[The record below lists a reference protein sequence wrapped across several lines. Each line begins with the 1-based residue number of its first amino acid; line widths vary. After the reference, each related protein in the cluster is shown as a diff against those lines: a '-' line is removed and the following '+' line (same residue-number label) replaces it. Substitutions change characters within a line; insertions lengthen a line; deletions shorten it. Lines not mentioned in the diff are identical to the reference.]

1 MSPGTSLKRRVRR
14 PLSIIALLAVVAALA
29 PSGPA
34 GAAAGFGDVPEGAYY
49 TEPVQWMVEHEV
61 TEGTAPGCFSPAREL
76 TRGELAVFLWR
87 YAEEPAAG
95 AEPFVDVGPD
105 DFFHE
110 AVAWMVN
117 NEITTGT
124 SDTTFHPGRTVTRA
138 EAVTFLW
145 RFVGQP
151 AGDEHLFADVP
162 GGQFYS
168 AAVAW
173 AAAVEVT
180 SGTSDTTFHP
190 HRAVTRA
197 ELATFLWR
205 LAGSPSTEV
214 APGGVCGGNGGPS
227 FADDFA
233 GSGPLIDYTTNN
245 PDALPDVSR
254 VDGRY
259 RAVLTDNTANKTLHF
274 HNAQGR
280 LDARLVE
287 FPFDYVARNIGIGTL
302 ADSQTAPEPNG
313 HSAYVFAGVQV
324 HHADLDARI
333 SSHVVIGHRGGTN
346 FTVEGKNTNW
356 GSSSVNDDGYGVAPL
371 GRVDLRIVGNEDRTL
386 TVYYQEPNTNPGVN
400 ADDWQPY
407 RGDGDLPG
415 SDPAFGSSVYV
426 GLITYAYGDNLV
438 PFVGTA
444 DSIEDYRAG

>member
-1 MSPGTSLKRRVRR
+1 MPDGVY
-14 PLSIIALLAVVAALA
+14 
-29 PSGPA
+29 
-34 GAAAGFGDVPEGAYY
+34 F
-49 TEPVQWMVEHEV
+49 TEPVQWMVDHEI

-87 YAEEPAAG
+87 YAEEPSG
-95 AEPFVDVGPD
+95 GVEPFVDVNDGE
-105 DFFHE
+105 FFHE

-117 NEITTGT
+117 NDITTGT
-124 SDTTFHPGRTVTRA
+124 SDTTFHPYRTVTRG
-138 EAVTFLW
+138 EVVTFLW
-145 RFVGQP
+145 RFVGEP
-151 AGDEHLFADVP
+151 AGSEHPFDDVVA
-162 GGQFYS
+162 GQFYS
-168 AAVAW
+168 TAVAW
-173 AAAVEVT
+173 AAATDVT
-180 SGTSDTTFHP
+180 SGTSATTFHP
-190 HRAVTRA
+190 QRAVTRA

-205 LAGSPSTEV
+205 VAGSPATEV
-214 APGGVCGGNGGPS
+214 DAGGVCGGTGATT

-233 GSGPLIDYTTNN
+233 GSGPLLDYVTNN
-245 PDALPDVSR
+245 PDVLPDVSR
-254 VDGRY
+254 TDGRY
-259 RAVLTDNTANKTLHF
+259 RAVLTDNSDNQTLHF

-302 ADSQTAPEPNG
+302 ADSQTAPAPNG

-324 HHADLDARI
+324 HHADLEQRI

-386 TVYYQEPNTNPGVN
+386 TVYYQQPNPNPGVT
-400 ADDWQPY
+400 ADAWQLY

-415 SDPAFGSSVYV
+415 DDPAFGSSVYV

-444 DSIEDYRAG
+444 DAIEDYGSS